1 MIRDGYVARWLGR
14 EFEAVPGADGEVRL
28 YTPEPTDGFEELRPG
43 RHRRVV
49 PAHEIEELRPGRF
62 RRVVP
67 ASEVEELRYVRT
79 TCTWRGERFVVVGEH
94 ETWLRVEYAGGR
106 APVAE
111 RLGLDRVDHGVWQAW
126 APRNEVQDLREEL
139 I

>member
-1 MIRDGYVARWLGR
+1 VIRDGYVARWLGR
-14 EFEAVPGADGEVRL
+14 EFEAVPGADGDVRL

-43 RHRRVV
+43 R
-49 PAHEIEELRPGRF
+49 F

-67 ASEVEELRYVRT
+67 ASEVEDLRYMRT
-79 TCTWRGERFVVVGEH
+79 VCSWRGEPFIVVGEY

-106 APVAE
+106 ASVAE
-111 RLGLDRVDHGVWQAW
+111 SLGLDRIDHGVWQAW
-126 APRNEVQDLREEL
+126 APRTEVQDLREEL